1 METPEIYK
9 EIEIMAKKYLAENS
23 IIPMAILYFT
33 TKLLKA
39 HPITYKVSPKLE
51 EVLDSQDPEDLCRD
65 IENYYKN
72 VLQQID
78 TILKRK
84 TPKVPTRGVLNNT
97 VFAVSAGLGAMGAVW
112 TLHRFNRTEKTRALL
127 EEAKTELSSRLLE
140 NLDLLSL
147 GKPMEDM
154 LPYTRPHGK
163 DDTLNLARSII
174 LMTSQNL
181 ED

>member
-1 METPEIYK
+1 MPEIYK
-9 EIEIMAKKYLAENS
+9 EIKTVAEKYLEENS

-33 TKLLKA
+33 IKLLRA
-39 HPITYKVSPKLE
+39 HPITYKIGPRLE
-51 EVLDSQDPEDLCRD
+51 EVLDSQDPEDLYRD
-65 IENYYKN
+65 IKSYYES
-72 VLQQID
+72 VVQQMDIV
-78 TILKRK
+78 LKRK
-84 TPKVPTRGVLNNT
+84 VPKIPTKTVLNN
-97 VFAVSAGLGAMGAVW
+97 VDFAVSASLGAIGAVW
-112 TLHRFNRTEKTRALL
+112 TLHRFNRTEKTRTLL

-147 GKPMEDM
+147 GKPMKNM

-174 LMTSQNL
+174 FMTSQDM